1 VTARVGVLV
10 HGADEALGEALV
22 GAVATGAGLG
32 EVRAIEAVPRDVP
45 VAPAAARLR
54 EVAGVVV
61 GLGAWPFPGLAA
73 RHDASRDAL
82 GDVPYW
88 AVETW
93 HGLPAFHD
101 ALAAALGGVRAGARP
116 VGARVLLT
124 APDVVIRTLPPE
136 HRVVLRDVAEALQAR
151 TGTRPTIAVDRSPAS
166 GAVTPTAVDA
176 LTSLVEAH
184 GATTVVR
191 CSLVP
196 GDGPDEAVT
205 STASSLGIGLDD
217 VAIDAAAHVAVLLE
231 VVGTVL
237 RQAVGGAATG
247 RADADGIAGSGAA
260 APSGGTDDP
269 SAERA

>member
-1 VTARVGVLV
+1 MTARVGVLV
-10 HGADEALGEALV
+10 HGADEPLGEALV
-22 GAVATGAGLG
+22 GAVATGDGLG
-32 EVRAIEAVPRDVP
+32 EVRAIEAVPRDAP

-54 EVAGVVV
+54 EVVEVVV

-101 ALAAALGGVRAGARP
+101 ALAAALGHVAAGTGP
-116 VGARVLLT
+116 VGAGARVLLT

-136 HRVVLRDVAEALQAR
+136 HRVVLRDVAEALRDR
-151 TGTRPTIAVDRSPAS
+151 TGSRPTIAVDRSPPS

-176 LTSLVEAH
+176 LTTLVEAH
-184 GATTVVR
+184 GATAVVR

-196 GDGPDEAVT
+196 GDGPDGAVERAAAT
-205 STASSLGIGLDD
+205 LGIDLDD
-217 VAIDAAAHVAVLLE
+217 VAIDPDAHVAVLLE
-231 VVGTVL
+231 VVRTVL
-237 RQAVGGAATG
+237 RQAVGHDAGAGEETEGTDRSGGG
-247 RADADGIAGSGAA
+247 RA
-260 APSGGTDDP
+260 
-269 SAERA
+269 